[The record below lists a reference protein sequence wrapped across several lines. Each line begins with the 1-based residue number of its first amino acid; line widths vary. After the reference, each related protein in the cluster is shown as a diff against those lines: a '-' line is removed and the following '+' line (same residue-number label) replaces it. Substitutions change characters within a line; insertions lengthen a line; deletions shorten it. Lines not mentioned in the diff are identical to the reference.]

1 MIQFTLVMFPP
12 GKLRRICSGNFN
24 PTYFRMMSVLWSR
37 LCYNWP
43 LFFLVSCSPVCAS
56 DLKIISARL
65 HTGSPSDDF
74 FLTGSSAAKFVENNV
89 ENKENKER
97 KKERNGN
104 KIKQTKMEKIV
115 RKEDWT
121 RWSSNLVSD
130 KNRSFKLELTLELQV
145 C

>member
-1 MIQFTLVMFPP
+1 M
-12 GKLRRICSGNFN
+12 
-24 PTYFRMMSVLWSR
+24 
-37 LCYNWP
+37 
-43 LFFLVSCSPVCAS
+43 VSCSPVCAS

-65 HTGSPSDDF
+65 YTGSPSDDF

-115 RKEDWT
+115 RKED
-121 RWSSNLVSD
+121 
-130 KNRSFKLELTLELQV
+130 

>member
-1 MIQFTLVMFPP
+1 MFYEVVYVYVSVFL
-12 GKLRRICSGNFN
+12 GKLLHSF
-24 PTYFRMMSVLWSR
+24 
-37 LCYNWP
+37 
-43 LFFLVSCSPVCAS
+43 AS

-65 HTGSPSDDF
+65 YTGSPSDDF

-97 KKERNGN
+97 KKWKQNQTNKNGEN
-104 KIKQTKMEKIV
+104 SSKRGLLRFGAVRFSQT
-115 RKEDWT
+115 RT